1 MHSVDHIEICSFR
14 KKQNDLLITIKYFKM
29 KCITVYA
36 YEIALV
42 MKRGKL
48 VDVLTEGTHLIGFGK
63 RSYTYD
69 LTKPFLLVNTE
80 LVLMAESP
88 LLEPYLDIVSIKD
101 GEIGVEMIDGKFSRV
116 MTASKVAYWKEPMNY
131 SVDIIDLKNPEVA
144 EDVSSYLLMQ
154 TSLLG
159 YVRVF
164 PVESYQK
171 GLLYIDGKF
180 VKYLDPGVYRYWK
193 SDKIATVK
201 TIDTRVQYVDISGQE
216 ILTSDKAGIRI
227 NFSAQY
233 QVTDVEKALID
244 TKDYQNQL
252 YTIIQLALREYVG
265 TMTLDQLL
273 SNKEAVGPYIL
284 EACKSAMENIGV
296 VLLSGGIKDIVL
308 PGDVKA
314 IMNQVLIAEK
324 KAQAN
329 IIMRREETAS
339 TRSLLNT
346 AKLMEHNTMLMKLKE
361 MEYMEKIA
369 DKVGEISVNGK
380 GRVIDQLNDLLV
392 TTKT

>member
-1 MHSVDHIEICSFR
+1 
-14 KKQNDLLITIKYFKM
+14 M

-36 YEIALV
+36 YEIALI

-48 VDVLTEGTHLIGFGK
+48 VQVLTEGNHWIGFGK
-63 RSYTYD
+63 RSYIYD
-69 LTKPFLLVNTE
+69 LTKSFPLLTTE
-80 LVLMAESP
+80 LTLMAESP
-88 LLEPYLDIVSIKD
+88 LLEPYLDVVSIKD
-101 GEIGVEMIDGKFSRV
+101 GEIGVEMIDGKFSKV
-116 MTASKVAYWKEPMNY
+116 LTAGKVAYWKEPIDY
-131 SVDIIDLKNPEVA
+131 KVEIIDLKNPEVS
-144 EDVSSYLLMQ
+144 EEMSSYLLMH
-154 TSLLG
+154 TSLMG
-159 YVRVF
+159 YVRTY

-180 VKYLDPGVYRYWK
+180 VKYLEPGVYRYWK
-193 SDKIATVK
+193 SDKIAAVK

-233 QVTDVEKALID
+233 QVADIEKAVID
-244 TKDYQNQL
+244 TKDYENQL

-265 TMTLDQLL
+265 TMSLDELL
-273 SNKEAVGPYIL
+273 ESKESVGPYIL
-284 EACKSAMENIGV
+284 KACKAGMEAIGV
-296 VLLSGGIKDIVL
+296 DLVSGGIKDIIL

-346 AKLMEHNTMLMKLKE
+346 AKLMEQNTMLMKLKE

-380 GRVIDQLNDLLV
+380 GRVIDQLNELLV
-392 TTKT
+392 NTKA